1 MTQVPPSPPGIQHL
15 INGNKNKIGDAR
27 VDKMEADRFNSIVE
41 RITGGLNP
49 SKLAAEVTKA
59 PVETFSRAEQR
70 APIPRAA
77 QGPAP
82 KLGSALPWGGDSG
95 GNASVEQLSKQVA
108 MLEQRL
114 AKYEVFNGNDNDV
127 VLTSTRKPK
136 GPSNRGPE
144 SNVFARD
151 IDPKKAKTKD
161 PVDGK
166 PDGQP
171 SNKDAQMAAEH
182 VNILGISMSEWRD
195 MAGLKSPAVDL
206 TARKQIQESYEDEVE
221 DEEVPVVR
229 PDQADVVE
237 HQLWTDFLRLYDTTP
252 DRFAHFVESA
262 DNAQDAE
269 ALIAVQDLEDE
280 FIEAVECYLEGDAAS
295 KETIDQFVKRGGVV
309 KKLRAAK
316 AKGAA
321 PLSKYLRTKGGAPQ
335 KQGHELPASVKK
347 EDEDLG
353 ALWSEWLEERGL
365 SIETFDG
372 LVEAAETEDDL
383 ATLEALQDMFE
394 AEISGQRI
402 AGSSPTPS
410 GDSEINQPGKKP
422 MKLQSVAHGQLKP
435 SRKGNFSLPAAMR
448 KKMGLPA
455 EEGKDVDEEDAFECD
470 DDGNGHPDMKHPG
483 WAKAMSKFKLKKKD
497 K

>member
-1 MTQVPPSPPGIQHL
+1 MSDVPPAQPGISHIL
-15 INGNKNKIGDAR
+15 NGNKNKVGQGR
-27 VDKMEADRFNSIVE
+27 VDKLETDHFNSIVE

-49 SKLAAEVTKA
+49 SKLAAEVTGA
-59 PVETFSRAEQR
+59 PVDTGPPPPAAARVAGR
-70 APIPRAA
+70 VAPAAGPGPR
-77 QGPAP
+77 
-82 KLGSALPWGGDSG
+82 LGSQLPWGGEPSG
-95 GNASVEQLSKQVA
+95 DPTVVQLSKQVA

-127 VLTSTRKPK
+127 VVTSTRKPK

-144 SNVFARD
+144 SSVFARD

-166 PDGQP
+166 PDGP
-171 SNKDAQMAAEH
+171 NNKDAQMAGEH
-182 VNILGISMSEWRD
+182 VNILGISMTEWRS
-195 MAGLKSPAVDL
+195 MAGLKEPAVDL
-206 TARKQIQESYEDEVE
+206 TARQPIQESYEDEV
-221 DEEVPVVR
+221 DGEEQR
-229 PDQADVVE
+229 PDQASVVE

-252 DRFAHFVESA
+252 EQFAHFVEAA

-269 ALIAVQDLEDE
+269 TLVAVQELEDE
-280 FIEAVECYLEGDAAS
+280 FVEAVECYLEGDAAA
-295 KETIDQFVKRGGVV
+295 KETLDQFVKRGGVV
-309 KKLRAAK
+309 QKLK
-316 AKGAA
+316 AGKARGAA
-321 PLSKYLRTKGGAPQ
+321 PLSKYLRAKGGPAQ
-335 KQGHELPASVKK
+335 KQGHELPANVKK

-353 ALWSEWLEERGL
+353 ALWSAWLEDRGL
-365 SIETFDG
+365 SVETFDS

-394 AEISGQRI
+394 AEIAGKRI

-410 GDSEINQPGKKP
+410 GDSELHQPGKAP
-422 MKLQSVAHGQLKP
+422 MKMQSLAHGQVKP
-435 SRKGNFSLPAAMR
+435 AGKAPGLPKYMR
-448 KKMGLPA
+448 KKMGLPIDDSV
-455 EEGKDVDEEDAFECD
+455 EEDDAFECD